1 LLSDS
6 ENFNK
11 NMLYFAKAYI
21 DKARG
26 ETPSLNTFID
36 YLKPI
41 INILSRKELYINIKY
56 VYTFKKYLYKL

>member
-1 LLSDS
+1 MLSDS

-56 VYTFKKYLYKL
+56 V